1 MWGECRWLNENG
13 FKGTLGN
20 PWVPQ
25 TLTKVLTSD
34 WVIGKRAGRD
44 ATWPAIL
51 DDETHRRVKAI
62 LSNRK
67 TGRAFG
73 QTLLAGIAACGVCGH
88 TLVSQRHDGMGSYSC
103 KTRAWEAAA
112 RYASRQMTL
121 RKTSWGRL
129 MARVDEEQ
137 LRPAQEGSE
146 EAEAANELGRLEA
159 VGREL
164 AEQVGAGHLELAEY
178 RVMKAANEKRVAA
191 ARARLATIARD
202 EARELARAEAPSLL
216 ALLARATHRRPSPSS
231 PSVVRQSGDNAGAE
245 GAELLC
251 T

>member
-1 MWGECRWLNENG
+1 
-13 FKGTLGN
+13 
-20 PWVPQ
+20 
-25 TLTKVLTSD
+25 
-34 WVIGKRAGRD
+34 
-44 ATWPAIL
+44 
-51 DDETHRRVKAI
+51 
-62 LSNRK
+62 
-67 TGRAFG
+67 
-73 QTLLAGIAACGVCGH
+73 
-88 TLVSQRHDGMGSYSC
+88 
-103 KTRAWEAAA
+103 
-112 RYASRQMTL
+112 MTL

-216 ALLARATHRRPSPSS
+216 ACWPELPIEDRRR
-231 PSVVRQSGDNAGAE
+231 VVQA
-245 GAELLC
+245 LC
-251 T
+251 AKVEIMPGLKGRNFYVPDRLRVTPF